1 MTTNQIRDMVR
12 SALNRDVDHLDGY
25 VISEFLGVIKVKLL
39 PRWRWRWRK
48 NRAMRWKVACA
59 LEFGRPTTCRIEV
72 L

>member
-1 MTTNQIRDMVR
+1 MTTNELRNTVR
-12 SALNRDVDHLDGY
+12 RALDDDLGSLDGY
-25 VISEFLGVIKVKLL
+25 VVSEFLGVIKVKLL